1 MTPPPTKRRGR
12 PPKSDD
18 PATKDRLLDA
28 AAQACVDDGFEGVTL
43 ADIAERAG
51 VTATAIYN
59 HFASR
64 EELLYAAGRR
74 ALDQLAATLSPE
86 HRGPAAVHEI
96 AMAYLHP
103 DRAPTRRLFL
113 ELHLAGAH
121 HPDLAA
127 HLDDWHR
134 EFAKVLAD
142 VVPGDD
148 RAAQATVKALF
159 LLLLGLCHLEDLDA
173 IGAQPALVRERVGRL
188 VDALYPPG
196 PA

>member
-1 MTPPPTKRRGR
+1 VSTTPAKRRGR

-18 PATKDRLLDA
+18 LDTKERLLEA
-28 AAQACVDDGFEGVTL
+28 AAEACVADGFESVTL
-43 ADIAERAG
+43 AGIAERAG

-86 HRGPAAVHEI
+86 PGPEAFHQI
-96 AMAYLHP
+96 ALAYLHP
-103 DRAPTRRLFL
+103 DRAATRRLFL

-142 VVPGDD
+142 VVPGDAT
-148 RAAQATVKALF
+148 RAAATVKTLF
-159 LLLLGLCHLEDLDA
+159 LLLLGLCHLEDLTAVPAADA
-173 IGAQPALVRERVGRL
+173 AVRERVGHL
-188 VDALYPPG
+188 VAALLPG
-196 PA
+196 EAP